1 MKLKRMLTLFILIMA
16 IMLSSTKVLAE
27 NNIPKPSAEGAIVV
41 DVDSKD
47 ILFIKNPDKRLY
59 PASTTKLL
67 TAILLAENKKPGY
80 ILTYSSA
87 AASQEP
93 FILGL
98 KPGTKI
104 TAEEA
109 MDAMLL
115 YSANDIAYMIG
126 ENLGVSKEGFAA
138 MMNSKIQSLKLSNT
152 HFVTANG
159 LHDDNHFTSA
169 YDLSVIAREAYK
181 YPWIMN
187 TLKKTSSQIKLDNNT
202 VIALENR
209 NKLLNKDGNVG
220 GKTGF
225 TTPAGRCLVS
235 YYERDG
241 RRLVGVVLK
250 SEKDS
255 EDKMLFK
262 DMEDIINYSYNLK
275 KTTLYS
281 SGKAIKDYRLSYK
294 LFNFFGPEKEINTS
308 LYTDKDVQVYE
319 SSDNRN
325 IHIEPL
331 KINPFNIKKNTPVA
345 KLFVDTREK
354 QACYFL
360 YSTVSSK
367 DILRS
372 NLIPY
377 SLVTFLILSLIIFLY
392 FKFKKVPKQN
402 IRYR

>member
-1 MKLKRMLTLFILIMA
+1 MKLKRMLTLVILIMA

-27 NNIPKPSAEGAIVV
+27 NNIPNPSAEGAIVV

-47 ILFIKNPDKRLY
+47 ILFVKNPDKRLY

-67 TAILLAENKKPGY
+67 TAILLAENKKPEDT
-80 ILTYSSA
+80 LTYSSA
-87 AASQEP
+87 AASQEA

-126 ENLGVSKEGFAA
+126 ENLGGTKEGFAA
-138 MMNSKIQSLKLSNT
+138 MMNSKIQSLKLRNT

-187 TLKKTSSQIKLDNNT
+187 TLKKTSSQIKLSNNS

-241 RRLVGVVLK
+241 RRIVGVVLK

-275 KTTLYS
+275 KTTICS
-281 SGKAIKDYRLSYK
+281 SGKVIKDYKLSYK

-325 IHIEPL
+325 IRIEPL

-354 QACYFL
+354 QECYFL
-360 YSTVSSK
+360 YSTVNSK
-367 DILRS
+367 DILKS

-377 SLVTFLILSLIIFLY
+377 SLLIIIILSLIIFLY